1 MCRELAVFWN
11 KKQLLHRVLMAS
23 LSHFPSPAAVRAKQS
38 RKEREQQYLPR
49 RQGPNKGALEEA
61 LVPLHIYGDTAHVHV
76 PYKSVTGRH
85 TYVIYLM
92 FFNIHAYLGFI
103 QFIKF
108 SVWPAEKR
116 KIEADVRRLPP
127 FKRSPTFLL
136 GNASAATAM
145 GLPCPGLALP
155 PSFPPSLPPQ
165 GGLSSQVLGSLQPP
179 CIQEHKSQARKACCR
194 IGSLQQ
200 ANR

>member
-1 MCRELAVFWN
+1 
-11 KKQLLHRVLMAS
+11 MAS

-49 RQGPNKGALEEA
+49 RQGPNKGALEDA
-61 LVPLHIYGDTAHVHV
+61 LVPLHIYGDTAHVHA

-116 KIEADVRRLPP
+116 KTEADVRRPPP

-136 GNASAATAM
+136 GNASVATAR
-145 GLPCPGLALP
+145 GLPWPGLA
-155 PSFPPSLPPQ
+155 LPPQ
-165 GGLSSQVLGSLQPP
+165 GGLSSQVPGVFAAASHPRTQISSKTGLSPDWKPPTGRSLASPPPRSPSLSPQAAPGSSP
-179 CIQEHKSQARKACCR
+179 CS
-194 IGSLQQ
+194 
-200 ANR
+200 